1 MSKSIKYYSRNAASF
16 TEQYNNIDFEAVH
29 SLWYERITGK
39 GFALDIGAGSG
50 RDARFLARE
59 GWSVVA
65 VEPAAGMREVAQDY
79 VINDKDV
86 APILWLDDTL
96 PELVKVFALDT
107 KFDLIL
113 LSAVWM
119 HLAPSERERA
129 FRKISS
135 LLNAKGKIII
145 TLRHGDSPD
154 EREMYRVSTSEIAKY
169 ASQFGLSYD
178 LLSVEPTE
186 DVQART
192 NVQWQ
197 TVMLTLPD
205 DGTGAFPLIRN
216 IVVNDNKSSTYK
228 LALLRSVL
236 RIAEGHPGAVIE
248 RTSSFVVLP
257 LGLVSFYWMKLF
269 KPLLG
274 RGIQQNANS
283 AKGLGFVK
291 ANGWEKLNSFPNN
304 DFFIG
309 AFYAD
314 NDLAQALYK
323 TLKDISST
331 IKEMPA
337 KYTKYAQS
345 NERVFQVET
354 SRTTKPKE
362 NLLLDHAFLS
372 SLGKF
377 MVPSHVWDA
386 LTRFSVWIEPALI
399 NEWLCLM
406 ASYKTNQQ
414 NQVSKADYL
423 YLLNWDDP
431 KRSTQK
437 VRMRVEELMQQQ
449 AVNCC
454 WSGSK
459 IKLNSYAV
467 DHAIPFSRWPNN
479 DLWNLL
485 PTHDKLNAK
494 KSDKLPTGSKLNA
507 SRDSII
513 YWWKQAWQEAQPEF
527 FTQANLAL
535 PNLSVSNT
543 NFDDVFEA
551 FCFQRDRIKNIQ
563 QLEEWS

>member
-1 MSKSIKYYSRNAASF
+1 M
-16 TEQYNNIDFEAVH
+16 
-29 SLWYERITGK
+29 
-39 GFALDIGAGSG
+39 ALDIGAGSG
-50 RDARFLARE
+50 RDARFLAQE

-65 VEPAAGMREVAQDY
+65 VEPAAGMREVAQRY
-79 VINDKDV
+79 IANDNSI

-96 PELVKVFALDT
+96 PELSKVFALDT

-119 HLAPSERERA
+119 HLAPSSRERA

-135 LLNAKGKIII
+135 LLNANGKVII
-145 TLRHGDSPD
+145 TLRHGESPD
-154 EREMYRVSTSEIAKY
+154 EREMHAVSTTELAKY
-169 ASQFGLSYD
+169 ANQFGLSYE
-178 LLSVEPTE
+178 LLSLEPT
-186 DVQART
+186 DDAQARA

-236 RIAEGHPGAVIE
+236 RIAEGHPGAVLE
-248 RTSSFVVLP
+248 RTDNYVVLP
-257 LGLVSFYWMKLF
+257 LGLVSLYWMKLF
-269 KPLLG
+269 KPLLAQSV
-274 RGIQQNANS
+274 QQSGNS

-291 ANGWEKLNSFPNN
+291 PDGWEKLNSFPNN

-309 AFYAD
+309 ALYAD
-314 NDLAQALYK
+314 KELSQAVYK
-323 TLKDISST
+323 TLKDISAT

-337 KYTKYAQS
+337 KYTKYANS
-345 NERVFQVET
+345 SERVFQVET

-362 NLLLDHAFLS
+362 SLLLDHAFLS

-399 NEWLCLM
+399 NEWLSLM
-406 ASYKTNQQ
+406 ASYKTNQL
-414 NQVSKADYL
+414 NQLTKSDYL
-423 YLLNWDDP
+423 NLLNWDDP
-431 KRSTQK
+431 TRSTQK

-449 AVNCC
+449 AVQCC

-459 IKLNSYAV
+459 IRLNNYAV

-485 PTHDKLNAK
+485 PTHFSINAK
-494 KSDKLPTGSKLNA
+494 KSDKLPTGGKLAA
-507 SRDSII
+507 SRASIVH
-513 YWWKQAWQEAQPEF
+513 WWKQAWQDTQKEF

-535 PNLSVSNT
+535 PNLSASNA

-551 FCFQRDRIKNIQ
+551 FCFQRDRIKSIQ
-563 QLEEWS
+563 QLQEWG